1 MNTPSNLSFLFW
13 EEKILMENINI
24 HNVVASCHAGT
35 QIPLNRLAMELE
47 RTEYEPEQFPGLVL
61 RLDDPKSAALIFNTG
76 KIVLTGT
83 KSPAQAELGVE
94 KLVKLIR
101 TLGIDI
107 TEVKDMK
114 IQNIVASANM
124 NAKLN
129 LNKIAFE
136 LEGTEYE
143 PAQFPGLVYRLDG
156 PKTVFLLFSSGKV
169 ICTGGKSEEDVHV
182 SVAKLREKL
191 KAISAL

>member
-1 MNTPSNLSFLFW
+1 
-13 EEKILMENINI
+13 MEIINI

-83 KSPAQAELGVE
+83 KSPEQAEVGVE
-94 KLVKLIR
+94 NLVKLIR

-129 LNKIAFE
+129 LNKIAFD

-156 PKTVFLLFSSGKV
+156 PKTVFLLFSTGKV
-169 ICTGGKSEEDVHV
+169 ICTGGKSVEEVHQ
-182 SVAKLREKL
+182 SVAKLRENL